1 MSLADKEQEQR
12 MKKIYND
19 ILLSTDSTKK
29 KNGVKAL
36 SSYGKKAIPLIQ
48 ELRNIETDDDMKN
61 YMFDAITQ
69 IEKIDTLKE
78 QLK

>member
-1 MSLADKEQEQR
+1 MLSSDEEQQ

-19 ILLSTDSTKK
+19 ILLSRDFTDKK
-29 KNGVKAL
+29 KGVSAL
-36 SSYGKKAIPLIQ
+36 VSYGKQAIPFIQ
-48 ELRNIETDDDMKN
+48 QLRSIETDDDMKN

-78 QLK
+78 RLK